1 MGSTKETRT
10 IVSELRAAEGE
21 ERTVAGYA
29 AVFNRETSIGDRFVE
44 LVAPGAF
51 AESIAGGDVRALWSH
66 NPDLVIGRTKNGSLQ
81 LREDDYGLA
90 FKLKLPDTNQGND
103 AFKLIRDGYV
113 TGVSFGFRV
122 KEEKWARGNETTPH
136 KRTLVK
142 VELFE
147 ISPTAFPAYEDTHV
161 AAREATEALKEV
173 TAQWEKEQAAAKAA
187 ELSRGLEIKE
197 KEFRLSRIR

>member
-1 MGSTKETRT
+1 MERKEKRT
-10 IVSELRAAEGE
+10 IVSEIRAAEGE
-21 ERTVAGYA
+21 ERTVSGYA
-29 AVFNRETSIGDRFVE
+29 AVFNKETEIGERFTE
-44 LVAPGAF
+44 MVAPGAF
-51 AESIAGGDVRALWSH
+51 AESIANGDIRALWSH

-81 LREDDYGLA
+81 LREDEYGLA

-122 KEEKWARGNETTPH
+122 KEEKWARGDEKTPH

-147 ISPTAFPAYEDTHV
+147 ISPTAFPAYEETHV
-161 AAREATEALKEV
+161 AARETAEALKEV
-173 TAQWEKEQAAAKAA
+173 SAKWAAEEAGRKAA
-187 ELSRGLEIKE
+187 ELSRELELKE
-197 KEFRLSRIR
+197 KSFRLSRVG